1 MLTQYTN
8 DTKNLLQSPTAP
20 IQLYSTTNL
29 TRWINIA
36 RGQVAGE
43 SEAIRVI
50 GTISTVINQRSY
62 NFSAINIGVPATT
75 GAQGAMHVR
84 SVTYN
89 VGQNT
94 YGLAGQQWIPPRSWE
109 WFTLY
114 HLNNP
119 VPSVGPPTTWSQ
131 FGQGAAGTGTG
142 SSATGSFY
150 VDPPPDAVYQLNLD
164 CVCYPIALV
173 DDTTIEA
180 LPYQWVDCV
189 PFFAAYY
196 AYLSSQTGAR
206 QADAERMFNH
216 YKEFLQRARQ
226 AANPSVNRSSYEQ
239 AGDPAQA
246 AKMAIK
252 PPQAGAA

>member
-1 MLTQYTN
+1 MLTAYQT
-8 DTKNLLQSPTAP
+8 DTKNLLQSPGAGT
-20 IQLYSTTNL
+20 QLYSTTNL

-50 GTISTVINQRSY
+50 GTISTVIDQRAY
-62 NFSAINIGVPATT
+62 NFSSINTGVSATN
-75 GAQGAMHVR
+75 GVQGVMHVR
-84 SVTYN
+84 SITYN

-94 YGLAGQQWIPPRSWE
+94 YGLSGQQWIPPRSWE

-119 VPSVGPPTTWSQ
+119 VPDVGPPQTWSQ

-150 VDPPPDAVYQLNLD
+150 IDPPPDAVYQLNCD
-164 CVCYPIALV
+164 CVCYPVALV
-173 DDTTIEA
+173 DDTTVEA
-180 LPYQWVDCV
+180 LPYQWVDSV
-189 PFFAAYY
+189 SFFAAYY

-216 YKEFLQRARQ
+216 YQTFVQRARQ
-226 AANPSVNRSSYEQ
+226 AANPSVNRGSYEQ
-239 AGDPAQA
+239 ATSPVQA
-246 AKMAIK
+246 AKLGIK